1 MPRFETA
8 CSLMHDISSNS
19 APQNICD
26 LFTCSSNVH
35 SYNTRFFDVGNLYVN
50 KSRLSIRLN
59 SIFGTKLWNCLK
71 PDQRKLGK
79 RPLKNKIHLFLLAV
93 LGDEDDD
100 VDVLTLILKITSY
113 H

>member
-1 MPRFETA
+1 MLIINF
-8 CSLMHDISSNS
+8 
-19 APQNICD
+19 
-26 LFTCSSNVH
+26 
-35 SYNTRFFDVGNLYVN
+35 
-50 KSRLSIRLN
+50 
-59 SIFGTKLWNCLK
+59 IFGTKLWNCLK

-100 VDVLTLILKITSY
+100 VDVLTLILKTTSY